1 MKFLGFGKRRGIEP
15 APGQT
20 QDCSPD
26 GGLPD
31 GDGLA
36 RPLSPGEAARIDLLD
51 QIKAFL
57 INHALDITPRNL
69 MIAHKIFSGTNL
81 RFGNKVAEREFAGEP
96 ITQQWLDETLAEA
109 DKEAE
114 REELSKMVS
123 QLSQSLGSFA
133 QTAREATQAT
143 ASYNQDMESHT
154 SDMEAMGD
162 AMVDGTSVD
171 IRALTRLTRA
181 MMERTWQVEEDMRR
195 SEKEA
200 AALRRK
206 LERAR
211 ADASIDYLT
220 GLPNRRSFED
230 VFAQEYQKAQ
240 AEIDALTI
248 AFCDIDH
255 FKAVNDTHGHDTG
268 DRVIQ
273 HVAGMFLQISDQDC
287 HVARHG
293 GEEFVLLFRGV
304 NVETAHSRLDK
315 AREHFA
321 QRRLVDRET
330 NNPIGCITFSGGIAD
345 VFAYSEPREAM
356 RAADKALYMAKR
368 QGRNRIVIATP

>member
-1 MKFLGFGKRRGIEP
+1 MKFLGFGRRRGDEP
-15 APGQT
+15 APEGV
-20 QDCSPD
+20 QDWSHD
-26 GGLPD
+26 SVLPD
-31 GDGLA
+31 GTYSS
-36 RPLSPGEAARIDLLD
+36 RPLTPGEAARIDLLD

-57 INHALDITPRNL
+57 IDHALDITPRNL
-69 MIAHKIFSGTNL
+69 MIAHKIFSGANL
-81 RFGNKVAEREFAGEP
+81 RFGDKVAQRQFSGEP
-96 ITQQWLDETLAEA
+96 ITQQWLDETMAEA
-109 DKEAE
+109 EDQAE
-114 REELSKMVS
+114 REELAKMVS

-143 ASYNQDMESHT
+143 ASYNEDMEGHA
-154 SDMEAMGD
+154 SDMEAMGE
-162 AMVDGTSVD
+162 AMDDGTSVD

-195 SEKEA
+195 SEREA

-220 GLPNRRSFED
+220 GLPNRRSFEH
-230 VFAQEYQKAQ
+230 VFDEEYRKAR
-240 AEIDALTI
+240 AEIDDLTI
-248 AFCDIDH
+248 AICDIDH
-255 FKAVNDTHGHDTG
+255 FKGVNDTHGHDTG

-273 HVAGMFLQISDQDC
+273 HVAGLFLQISDQDC

-304 NVETAHSRLDK
+304 NAETAHARLDK
-315 AREHFA
+315 ARENFA
-321 QRRLVDRET
+321 QRHLVDRET
-330 NNPIGCITFSGGIAD
+330 NNPIGCITFSGGVAD
-345 VFAYSEPREAM
+345 VFAYDQPREAM

-368 QGRNRIVIATP
+368 QGRNRIVIAAP